1 MLTSTCS
8 VQNFL
13 NREPAEVYPVDGFL
27 SLEEISQF
35 SISYTEFGHFISGDI
50 SSKYVIE
57 NLTFKT
63 IKCFITAWS
72 YVLIHI
78 SSITLCS
85 CMPFVTILTGFV
97 FQHVSQKS
105 MYYWLDPMCLLDRSQ
120 NILHSFLVGISH
132 INELSG
138 WWLYEQDVQPLD
150 ALWCYMNVLLSH
162 SRSLKLVPL
171 ETSST
176 VSYLPSVV
184 IMALSCIISEIKQDI
199 GRKLRFLHTPALM
212 PPLGGP
218 PSEYYHTIWL
228 DKLEWCGYPR
238 WHLTDGQTNRP
249 RTDRHTD
256 IL

>member
-1 MLTSTCS
+1 MLTSSGTSTCS

-35 SISYTEFGHFISGDI
+35 SISHTEFGHFISGDI

-132 INELSG
+132 FNELSG
-138 WWLYEQDVQPLD
+138 WWLHEQDVQPHRQTARCFVMLHECF
-150 ALWCYMNVLLSH
+150 AK
-162 SRSLKLVPL
+162 SLEV
-171 ETSST
+171 T
-176 VSYLPSVV
+176 
-184 IMALSCIISEIKQDI
+184 
-199 GRKLRFLHTPALM
+199 
-212 PPLGGP
+212 
-218 PSEYYHTIWL
+218 
-228 DKLEWCGYPR
+228 
-238 WHLTDGQTNRP
+238 
-249 RTDRHTD
+249 
-256 IL
+256 